1 MQVEK
6 LFAIKF
12 SKLVQISSLVINI
25 DETSINRHIKSNY
38 SWSKKGKINKANKIL
53 HLLNRLVL

>member
-25 DETSINRHIKSNY
+25 DETLINRHIKSNY
-38 SWSKKGKINKANKIL
+38 SWSKKGKTNKVNKIL